1 MGLGQKIK
9 MYRERAGLTQEELG
23 KAVGVSSMAV
33 SQWEN
38 DRAVPRMGSIT
49 KLSDVLKVNLSDLLD
64 EKHSNSHA
72 TISETHKAMLD
83 YLLGLNPDSS
93 TGKSDSKFTETPVY
107 GSIAAG
113 TPIEMIEAESTHPIP
128 VHIHNKYPNA
138 FLLKVEGN
146 SMDRILPDGCYALID
161 PCNEI
166 THDNEPYAI
175 CVNGHDATVKRV
187 RKLAH
192 GFQLIPDSTD
202 PTYTPKTYNYNEEGT
217 EQITVIGQVVWFCIP
232 FDWEF

>member
-1 MGLGQKIK
+1 MAKYKIAEARIAK
-9 MYRERAGLTQEELG
+9 GWTQ
-23 KAVGVSSMAV
+23 
-33 SQWEN
+33 
-38 DRAVPRMGSIT
+38 
-49 KLSDVLKVNLSDLLD
+49 SDLA
-64 EKHSNSHA
+64 EKIGTTQQQVARYESGANDVKSSVLLKMSEA
-72 TISETHKAMLD
+72 MGVTIA
-83 YLLGLNPDSS
+83 YLLGLSGDEL
-93 TGKSDSKFTETPVY
+93 TEADKRFVSVSLY